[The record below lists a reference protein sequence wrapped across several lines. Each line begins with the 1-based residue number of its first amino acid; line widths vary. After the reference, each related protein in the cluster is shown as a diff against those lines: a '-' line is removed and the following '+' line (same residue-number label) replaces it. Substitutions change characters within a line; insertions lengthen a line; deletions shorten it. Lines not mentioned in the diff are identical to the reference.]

1 MFYRNLIV
9 LHETSQHKFINNE
22 KYFSVENAKGFF
34 DSDSFLYTIY
44 IQNLSLIA
52 KKWKQYNK
60 NSFLQAL
67 QKILDYILKLLMGQY
82 IKISLFIIFNQNS

>member
-34 DSDSFLYTIY
+34 DSDSFFIYNLYTE
-44 IQNLSLIA
+44 SLPYS
-52 KKWKQYNK
+52 KKMEAVQQKLIFTSLTK
-60 NSFLQAL
+60 NFRL
-67 QKILDYILKLLMGQY
+67 LKLLMGQY
-82 IKISLFIIFNQNS
+82 IKVSLFIIFNQNS